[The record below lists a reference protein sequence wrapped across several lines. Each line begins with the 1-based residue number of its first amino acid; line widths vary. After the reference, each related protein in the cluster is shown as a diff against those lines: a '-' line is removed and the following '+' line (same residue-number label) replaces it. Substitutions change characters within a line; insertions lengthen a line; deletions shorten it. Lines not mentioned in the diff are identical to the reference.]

1 MLYNVL
7 GDNLIYDP
15 TKKKLNSKE
24 NDFIYFFRGKSLIE
38 DHSITYLN
46 LQDKIVEH

>member
-15 TKKKLNSKE
+15 ITKKLNAKE
-24 NDFIYFFRGKSLIE
+24 NNFISFFRGKSLIQ

-46 LQDKIVEH
+46 L